1 VVPWAIWTVL
11 VAAINLTLFIA
22 IRGRWGR
29 QALVLALAALA
40 GTAAGNAVAGLVG
53 FDLLVFG
60 EFHLAAAIIGAQLA
74 LVTTA
79 ALATLLSP
87 ADDPSRRRDG
97 SGPGR

>member
-1 VVPWAIWTVL
+1 MPWAVWTVL

-40 GTAAGNAVAGLVG
+40 GTAAGNAIAGLMG
-53 FDLLVFG
+53 FELLVFG

-87 ADDPSRRRDG
+87 PDDPSRRRDG

>member
-22 IRGRWGR
+22 LRGRWGR
-29 QALVLALAALA
+29 QALVLALAAVA

-74 LVTTA
+74 LATTA

-87 ADDPSRRRDG
+87 PDDPSRRRDG

>member
-1 VVPWAIWTVL
+1 MPWAVWTVL
-11 VAAINLTLFIA
+11 VAVINLTLFIA

-40 GTAAGNAVAGLVG
+40 GTAAGNAIAGLMG
-53 FDLLVFG
+53 FELLVFG

-74 LVTTA
+74 MVTTA

-87 ADDPSRRRDG
+87 PDDPSRRRDG

>member
-1 VVPWAIWTVL
+1 MPWAVWTVL

-40 GTAAGNAVAGLVG
+40 GTAAGNAIAGLMG
-53 FDLLVFG
+53 FELLVFG
-60 EFHLAAAIIGAQLA
+60 EFHLAAATIGAQLA
-74 LVTTA
+74 MVTTA

-87 ADDPSRRRDG
+87 PDDPSRRRDG

>member
-1 VVPWAIWTVL
+1 MPWAIWTVL

-79 ALATLLSP
+79 ALTTLLSP
-87 ADDPSRRRDG
+87 AGDPSRRRDG

>member
-1 VVPWAIWTVL
+1 MPWAIWTVL

-40 GTAAGNAVAGLVG
+40 GTAAGNAIAGLMG
-53 FDLLVFG
+53 FELLLFG

-74 LVTTA
+74 MVTTA

-87 ADDPSRRRDG
+87 PDDPSRRRDG

>member
-1 VVPWAIWTVL
+1 MPWAIWTVL

-29 QALVLALAALA
+29 QAILLALAALA
-40 GTAAGNAVAGLVG
+40 GTAAGDAVAGLVG
-53 FDLLVFG
+53 FDLLLFG
-60 EFHLAAAIIGAQLA
+60 EFHLVAAIIGAQLA

-87 ADDPSRRRDG
+87 PESPRSQGRDG

>member
-1 VVPWAIWTVL
+1 MPWAIWTVL

-40 GTAAGNAVAGLVG
+40 GTAAGNGIAGLVG
-53 FDLLVFG
+53 FDVLVLG
-60 EFHLAAAIIGAQLA
+60 EFHLAAAIIGAQVA

-79 ALATLLSP
+79 ALVTLLSP
-87 ADDPSRRRDG
+87 PDGPSRRRDAP
-97 SGPGR
+97 GPGR

>member
-1 VVPWAIWTVL
+1 MPWAIWTVL

-40 GTAAGNAVAGLVG
+40 GTTAGNAVAGLVG

-79 ALATLLSP
+79 ALATLLAP
-87 ADDPSRRRDG
+87 PDDPSRRRDG